1 VTETR
6 SGVLAGRRALV
17 TGGGQ
22 GVGRGIALALAAEGA
37 SVMLLGRTAATLQ
50 GVQAEIAAAGGSAN
64 AVVADV
70 RNPADVERAVRET
83 VGWLGGL
90 DILVNNAQ
98 ISALGSVLSVDEAD
112 YIACWESGPLAAFRF
127 MRACHPHLG
136 PGSVIVN
143 LGSGTSVNPMPVG
156 RGVYASAKA
165 AIATLS
171 RTAGVEWGPD
181 GIRVLTV
188 LPAATSPTAAEWA
201 QRNPSEY
208 ERSLQSIPLRRL
220 GDPIDD
226 IGRAVAFL
234 CSPAAQFIS
243 ATTVALDGGQAYL
256 R

>member
-1 VTETR
+1 MP
-6 SGVLAGRRALV
+6 LLDGRRALV

-22 GVGRGIALALAAEGA
+22 GVGRGIALALAEEGA
-37 SVMLLGRTAATLQ
+37 AVVVLGRTEEKLRS
-50 GVQAEIAAAGGSAN
+50 VQREITDRGGRAGT
-64 AVVADV
+64 VVADV
-70 RNPADVERAVRET
+70 RRPEDVERAVQEA
-83 VGWLGGL
+83 VDQLGGL

-98 ISALGSVLSVDEAD
+98 IGALGSVLSVDEAD
-112 YIACWESGPLAAFRF
+112 YVACWESGPLAAFRF

-136 PGSVIVN
+136 AGSVVIN
-143 LGSGTSVNPMPVG
+143 LGSGTSVNPIPAG

-171 RTAGVEWGPD
+171 RAAGVEWGPD

-188 LPAATSPTAAEWA
+188 LPAATSPAAEAWA
-201 QRNPSEY
+201 GRNPSEY

-220 GDPIDD
+220 GDPVAD

-234 CSPAAQFIS
+234 CSPGAQFIS
-243 ATTVALDGGQAYL
+243 ATTIALDGGQAYL